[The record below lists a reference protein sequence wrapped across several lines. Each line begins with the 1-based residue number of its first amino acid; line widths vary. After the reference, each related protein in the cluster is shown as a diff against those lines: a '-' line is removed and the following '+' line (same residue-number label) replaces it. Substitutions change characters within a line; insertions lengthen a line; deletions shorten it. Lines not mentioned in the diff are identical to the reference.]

1 MATKRDY
8 YEILGVDKKA
18 SVDVIKSSYRKLAM
32 QYHPDRN
39 KSPDAEEK
47 FKEISE
53 AYAVLSDQ
61 NKRQQYDQF
70 GHAGI
75 DTRYTQEDI
84 FRGAAP
90 DIEDILREF
99 GMGGFGGFGRGGG
112 GGSIFDI
119 FFGGGGRE
127 GPRRG
132 SDILYELS
140 IDLEDA
146 ANGKTVELEVPRT
159 EPCDVCGGSGAKP
172 GTSPRA
178 CPTCHGSGQVS
189 RTQNTPFGRFMT
201 TSTCGTCRGRGEII
215 DSPCTTCHG
224 SGAVQRRRKIE
235 VKIPPGVDTGSR
247 LRIAGE
253 GEAGGRGAPPG
264 DLYVEMNVR
273 PHDIFTRQDGDIMT
287 EAMIS
292 FTQAALGDEII
303 VPTLDGKIKMKIP
316 PGTQN
321 GQVFRLRGK
330 GIPSLHISG
339 KGDQL
344 VRVRVEVPTKLNE
357 RQRQILKEFAELSG
371 EKRSKG
377 IFEKVKER
385 I

>member
-18 SVDVIKSSYRKLAM
+18 SIDDIKSAYRKLAM

-75 DTRYTQEDI
+75 DMRYTQEDI

-99 GMGGFGGFGRGGG
+99 GMGGFGGFGRG

-146 ANGKTVELEVPRT
+146 AFGKTVELEVPRT
-159 EPCDVCGGSGAKP
+159 ESCDVCGGSGAKP
-172 GTSPRA
+172 GTSPRTCPA
-178 CPTCHGSGQVS
+178 CRGSGQVS

-224 SGAVQRRRKIE
+224 SGTVQRRRKIE

-253 GEAGGRGAPPG
+253 GEAGERGAPPG

-273 PHDIFTRQDGDIMT
+273 PHNIFTRQDGDIIT
-287 EAMIS
+287 EAKVS

-344 VRVRVEVPTKLNE
+344 VRIKVEVPTKLNE
-357 RQRQILKEFAELSG
+357 RQKQLLRELAEISG

>member
-8 YEILGVDKKA
+8 YEILGVNKKA
-18 SVDVIKSSYRKLAM
+18 PLDEIKPAYRKLAM

-39 KSPDAEEK
+39 KAPDAEEK

-61 NKRQQYDQF
+61 NKRQQYDLY
-70 GHAGI
+70 GHPGI
-75 DTRYTQEDI
+75 DMRYSQEDI

-90 DIEDILREF
+90 DIEDILRDF
-99 GMGGFGGFGRGGG
+99 GAGGFGGFGR

-119 FFGGGGRE
+119 FFGGGRRE
-127 GPRRG
+127 GPRHG

-140 IDLEDA
+140 INLEEA
-146 ANGKTVELEVPRT
+146 ASGKTVELEVPRT
-159 EPCDVCGGSGAKP
+159 EKCSACGGSKALP
-172 GTSPRA
+172 GTSPKTCPA
-178 CPTCHGSGQVS
+178 CRGSGQVS
-189 RTQNTPFGRFMT
+189 RTQSTPFGRFMT
-201 TSTCGTCRGRGEII
+201 TSTCGTCRGSGEII
-215 DSPCTTCHG
+215 DAPCTACHG
-224 SGAVQRRRKIE
+224 SGTVQRRRRIE

-253 GEAGGRGAPPG
+253 GEAGGKGGPPG
-264 DLYVEMNVR
+264 DLYVEINVR
-273 PHDIFTRQDGDIMT
+273 PHSIFTRHEDDIIL
-287 EAMIS
+287 EAAIS

-303 VPTLDGKIKMKIP
+303 IPTLDGKIKMKIP

-321 GQVFRLRGK
+321 GNVFRLKNK

-344 VRVRVEVPTKLNE
+344 VKIKVEVPTKLNE
-357 RQRQILKEFAELSG
+357 RQKQLLREFAGISG
-371 EKRSKG
+371 EKARSKG
-377 IFEKVKER
+377 IFEKVKEYV
-385 I
+385 

>member
-8 YEILGVDKKA
+8 YEILGMDKKA
-18 SVDVIKSSYRKLAM
+18 PIDDIKSAYRKLAM

-75 DTRYTQEDI
+75 DMRYSQEDI

-90 DIEDILREF
+90 DIEDILRDF
-99 GMGGFGGFGRGGG
+99 GAGGFGGFGRGGT
-112 GGSIFDI
+112 IFDI
-119 FFGGGGRE
+119 FFGERGRRE

-140 IDLEDA
+140 INFEDA
-146 ANGKTVELEVPRT
+146 ATGKKVELEVPRT
-159 EPCDVCGGSGAKP
+159 ETCDVCDGSGAKP
-172 GTSPRA
+172 GTSPKT
-178 CPTCHGSGQVS
+178 CPACHGSGQVS

-201 TSTCGTCRGRGEII
+201 TSTCGTCRGGGIII
-215 DSPCTTCHG
+215 DTPCTTCHG
-224 SGAVQRRRKIE
+224 SGTVQRRRRIE

-247 LRIAGE
+247 LRVAGE
-253 GEAGGRGAPPG
+253 GEAGLKGAPPG
-264 DLYVEMNVR
+264 DLYVEINVR
-273 PHDIFTRQDGDIMT
+273 PHSIFTRQENDIIM
-287 EAMIS
+287 EAAVS

-303 VPTLDGKIKMKIP
+303 VPTLDGKAKMKIP

-321 GQVFRLRGK
+321 GHVFRLRGK
-330 GIPSLHISG
+330 GFPSLYMSG
-339 KGDQL
+339 RGDEL
-344 VRVRVEVPTKLNE
+344 VKIKVEVPTKLNE
-357 RQRQILKEFAELSG
+357 RQKQLLREFAEISG
-371 EKRSKG
+371 EKRSRG
-377 IFEKVKER
+377 IFDKVKEH

>member
-18 SVDVIKSSYRKLAM
+18 SADEIKSSYRKLAM
-32 QYHPDRN
+32 QFHPDRN

-53 AYAVLSDQ
+53 AYAVLTDQ

-75 DTRYTQEDI
+75 DMRYSQEDI
-84 FRGAAP
+84 FKGAAP
-90 DIEDILREF
+90 DIEDILRDF
-99 GMGGFGGFGRGGG
+99 GAGGFGGGFSR

-119 FFGGGGRE
+119 FFGGGGERRE

-132 SDILYELS
+132 SDILYELA
-140 IDLEDA
+140 IDFEDA
-146 ANGKTVELEVPRT
+146 ASGKKFEIEIPRT
-159 EPCDVCGGSGAKP
+159 ETCETCHGNGAKP
-172 GTSPRA
+172 GTSPRT
-178 CPTCHGSGQVS
+178 CPTCQGSGQIN

-201 TSTCGTCRGRGEII
+201 TSTCGTCRGAGSVI

-224 SGAVQRRRKIE
+224 SGTVQRNRKLE

-247 LRIAGE
+247 LRVPGE
-253 GEAGGRGAPPG
+253 GEAGGKGGPTG
-264 DLYVEMNVR
+264 DLYVDIYVK
-273 PHDIFTRQDGDIMT
+273 PHPIFKREENDIMM

-292 FTQAALGDEII
+292 FTQAALGDEIV
-303 VPTLDGKIKMKIP
+303 VPTLDGKAKMKIP

-321 GQVFRLRGK
+321 GQIFRLRGK
-330 GIPSLHISG
+330 GFPSLHMSG
-339 KGDQL
+339 KGDEL
-344 VRVRVEVPTKLNE
+344 VKIKVEVPARLNDKQKQLL
-357 RQRQILKEFAELSG
+357 REFAEASG
-371 EKRSKG
+371 EKIKSRG
-377 IFEKVKER
+377 FFG
-385 I
+385 